1 MARRLILLSMLSLA
15 CALPISAA
23 HAAELGEPRLAS
35 FLGQP
40 LVADIELTL
49 LEDPAMPVQVR
60 LAHPEV
66 YRGAGLGMPPVL
78 STLRMSVMRRDGR
91 QFLHITSFA
100 PVELER
106 LHLFLE
112 LADGAQRT
120 VRLATLSL
128 APDPHP
134 VPPALPVRPAALPV
148 AAQDPVQALAPPMPA
163 PKPAPAVAR
172 QRPRPIDP
180 PAPPAPSAPP
190 RVAAA
195 SRPPSD
201 MPLLASERVTA
212 PAPVPASPSASASA
226 AGACA
231 AQVPQPVD
239 SCVVLGAKNTLLRE
253 QLVQLEDKV
262 KLLQVAAGAAPSEAP
277 RAPRK
282 KRKQPEAPPPAE
294 TAWLPL
300 AGAGAAVLA
309 LLGGLVF
316 IVRRRKAGVRAAEPR
331 VGLATRL
338 RARLGR
344 KSAAPVAVEPTLEQG
359 AHESSTQV

>member
-15 CALPISAA
+15 CALPIGAA

-148 AAQDPVQALAPPMPA
+148 AAQDPVQALAPPKQA
-163 PKPAPAVAR
+163 PKPAQAVAR

-180 PAPPAPSAPP
+180 SAPP
-190 RVAAA
+190 RVATA
-195 SRPPSD
+195 SRSPSD

-212 PAPVPASPSASASA
+212 PAPASASASASA

-231 AQVPQPVD
+231 AQVQQPVD

>member
-1 MARRLILLSMLSLA
+1 MLSLA
-15 CALPISAA
+15 CALPIAAA

-134 VPPALPVRPAALPV
+134 APPVQPVRPAAPPV
-148 AAQDPVQALAPPMPA
+148 AAQDPVPALAPPMPA

-172 QRPRPIDP
+172 QRPRPTDL
-180 PAPPAPSAPP
+180 ATQPAPSVPP
-190 RVAAA
+190 AARRVAPA

-201 MPLLASERVTA
+201 TPLLASERVTA
-212 PAPVPASPSASASA
+212 PAPAPA

-231 AQVPQPVD
+231 AQVQQPVD

-262 KLLQVAAGAAPSEAP
+262 KLLQVAAGAATSETP

-282 KRKQPEAPPPAE
+282 KRKQPEPPPAE
-294 TAWLPL
+294 TTWLPL

-316 IVRRRKAGVRAAEPR
+316 IVRRRKAGARAAEPR
-331 VGLATRL
+331 VGLGARL
-338 RARLGR
+338 RARLDR
-344 KSAAPVAVEPTLEQG
+344 KSAPPAAVEPTLEQG